1 MGRRSGPDGALLG
14 PLVVNLVAY
23 LDLDEERDFDRDLQT
38 ELALAKKVTDDL
50 CEVLKPATG
59 SCEELCE
66 ALHDGFSLS
75 IAVIAGIGRRPGQGG
90 LHR

>member
-50 CEVLKPATG
+50 CE
-59 SCEELCE
+59 
-66 ALHDGFSLS
+66 F
-75 IAVIAGIGRRPGQGG
+75 
-90 LHR
+90 